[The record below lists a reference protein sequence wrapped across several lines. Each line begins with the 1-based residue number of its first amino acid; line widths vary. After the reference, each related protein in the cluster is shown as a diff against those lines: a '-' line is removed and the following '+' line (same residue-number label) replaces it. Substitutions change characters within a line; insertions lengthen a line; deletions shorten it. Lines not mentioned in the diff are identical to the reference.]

1 MFKISDFSKLSQ
13 VSMRALRYYDELGL
27 LKPVQVDN
35 FTSYRYYSVEQLSR
49 LNRILELKDMGFELA
64 QIVQLLDEEIPPEQL
79 RSMLRSKLNEIKQR
93 VQAEQERQTRVEAR
107 LKQLELD
114 GARPTYEV
122 ALKKVKPQLVASS
135 RTTVANFALKNQF
148 ATDMLNFLK
157 QNGVKQSDHLAFIDQ
172 DSSYRDNE
180 VSIVEVVVPVQSSSI
195 GNIVERSGGRI
206 TIRELPGINKTAT
219 LLYQGNPYT
228 MTEAYQPL
236 GAWIE
241 ANDYAI
247 IGPCRQV
254 CLQREGDLDSYLTE
268 IQFPVEKKEVANL
281 KHPFHAGK
289 RNNNFAELAALNAIL
304 S

>member
-13 VSMRALRYYDELGL
+13 VSMRTLRYYDEIGL

-35 FTSYRYYSVEQLSR
+35 FTGYRYYSVEQLPR

-64 QIVQLLDEEIPPEQL
+64 QIVQIFDEEVPQEQL
-79 RSMLRSKLNEIKQR
+79 YSILRLKLIEIQQR
-93 VQAEQERQTRVEAR
+93 ILTEQEQQARVEAR
-107 LKQLELD
+107 LKQLEL
-114 GARPTYEV
+114 GRAKPTYKV
-122 ALKKVKPQLVASS
+122 MLKKLKPQLVASS
-135 RTTVANFALKNQF
+135 RTVAANFALKHQF

-157 QNGVKQSDHLAFIDQ
+157 QSGVKQSDHLLFIDLESNCR
-172 DSSYRDNE
+172 DSD
-180 VSIVEVVVPVQSSSI
+180 VSIVEIVVPIQSSSI
-195 GNIVERSGGRI
+195 GNIVERSGGHI
-206 TIRELPGINKTAT
+206 TIRELPGINTAAS

-241 ANDYAI
+241 ANDYTI
-247 IGPCRQV
+247 TGPCRQV

-268 IQFPVEKKEVANL
+268 IQFPVEKKAVVNAL
-281 KHPFHAGK
+281 PLFHAGK
-289 RNNNFAELAALNAIL
+289 HSTPAELEVLHSIL